1 MIEEGVGTRAKII
14 LTFIRAPALAGFS
27 RKLVGGVR
35 CDIPL
40 SKQMQPM
47 RLCNKNYEDEEY
59 SKRVC
64 DSTQRDAKQII

>member
-1 MIEEGVGTRAKII
+1 MIDKGVGAHAKFI
-14 LTFIRAPALAGFS
+14 LTYIRAPVLAGFS

-47 RLCNKNYEDEEY
+47 RLCNKNNEDEEY
-59 SKRVC
+59 RKRVC
-64 DSTQRDAKQII
+64 DSTQRGVK